1 MKHGLSNG
9 WELTNIP
16 SMRGC
21 GLKLDMQHVLSCKQ
35 GGFTTRRHNNVLDSA
50 GSLLPII
57 CKDVDIERKLLHITG
72 EAFDYP
78 TVTTSNKAR
87 IDIRATGF
95 WERGQQA
102 FFDVRLFNSN
112 PNRYLETTLP
122 QCYIQNEKEKKRK
135 TIEPYKLSTVALLY
149 SYSRYMAG

>member
-1 MKHGLSNG
+1 
-9 WELTNIP
+9 
-16 SMRGC
+16 MRGC

-35 GGFTTRRHNNVLDSA
+35 GGFTTIRHNNVLDSA

-72 EAFDYP
+72 
-78 TVTTSNKAR
+78 
-87 IDIRATGF
+87 
-95 WERGQQA
+95 
-102 FFDVRLFNSN
+102 
-112 PNRYLETTLP
+112 

-135 TIEPYKLSTVALLY
+135 TIEPYKLSTVALLH